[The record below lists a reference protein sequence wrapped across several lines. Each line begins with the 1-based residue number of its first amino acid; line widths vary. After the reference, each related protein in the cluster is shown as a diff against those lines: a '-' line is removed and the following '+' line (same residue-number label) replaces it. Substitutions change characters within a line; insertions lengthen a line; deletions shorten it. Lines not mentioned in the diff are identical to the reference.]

1 VHLVGGTTR
10 IYYDA
15 LNSERQKFKNV
26 ALKDFVAMNYEPDRM
41 YKAAAKR

>member
-1 VHLVGGTTR
+1 MHPVGGTIK

-15 LNSERQKFKNV
+15 RTYERQKFKNV
-26 ALKDFVAMNYEPDRM
+26 AWKDFVAMNYEPDRM